1 MSIARRVLL
10 RASHSAWLAEQL
22 RRRGFVR
29 RAVRRFMPGE
39 DLADALAAA
48 TTLATSGIGTI
59 LTQLGEN
66 ITSRAEADAVRDHYL
81 GVLDQVHART
91 LPSQISVKL
100 TQLGLDVDRGA
111 CEARLRA
118 LVARAAEQRATLW
131 IDMEDST
138 YTDVTLDTF
147 RRLRAERSNVGVA
160 IQAYLRRTPADLE
173 DLLPLAPTIRL
184 VKGAYN
190 EPASVAFP
198 RKRDVDAQFY
208 QLAGT
213 LLAHTKQGAR
223 PVFGTHDLGLIG
235 RIRARAAEL
244 GAPPGSFEVHM
255 LYGIR
260 SPEQRALAAQG
271 VPVRVLVSYGRAWF
285 AWYMRRLAERP
296 ANVWFVLRSLV

>member
-100 TQLGLDVDRGA
+100 TQLGLDVDRA
-111 CEARLRA
+111 CAPWWRA
-118 LVARAAEQRATLW
+118 PPSSGRRCG
-131 IDMEDST
+131 ST
-138 YTDVTLDTF
+138 W
-147 RRLRAERSNVGVA
+147 
-160 IQAYLRRTPADLE
+160 
-173 DLLPLAPTIRL
+173 
-184 VKGAYN
+184 
-190 EPASVAFP
+190 
-198 RKRDVDAQFY
+198 
-208 QLAGT
+208 
-213 LLAHTKQGAR
+213 
-223 PVFGTHDLGLIG
+223 
-235 RIRARAAEL
+235 RIR
-244 GAPPGSFEVHM
+244 PTPT
-255 LYGIR
+255 
-260 SPEQRALAAQG
+260 
-271 VPVRVLVSYGRAWF
+271 
-285 AWYMRRLAERP
+285 
-296 ANVWFVLRSLV
+296 